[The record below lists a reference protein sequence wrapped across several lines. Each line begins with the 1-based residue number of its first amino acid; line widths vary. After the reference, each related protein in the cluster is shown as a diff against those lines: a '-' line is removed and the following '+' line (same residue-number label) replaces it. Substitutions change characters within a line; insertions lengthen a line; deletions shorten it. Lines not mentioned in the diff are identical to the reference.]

1 MARPLHP
8 IRGHS
13 NRADQPDQPSQ
24 QNQDE
29 TGGQD
34 RPGPPMRWLPSEP
47 FAHLDDLYRRM
58 NQLMRNLADEVDLRS
73 WRAPVDIEETDDA
86 YLVEIDLPGVPQD
99 TLTLEWNDRQ
109 LTLHGEVT
117 DRERTGILHQQARR
131 TGPFDHTITLPG
143 AVDGDTIE
151 ATLTN
156 GVLTIHAPKA
166 QGATGRRIEIS
177 ETPPAASST
186 DAAKAPGSDPASDPP
201 PNGG

>member
-8 IRGHS
+8 IRRHS
-13 NRADQPDQPSQ
+13 NRADQPGQPSQ

-47 FAHLDDLYRRM
+47 FAHLEDIYRRM
-58 NQLMRNLADEVDLRS
+58 NQMMRNLAEDVDLHS
-73 WRAPVDIEETDDA
+73 WRSPVDIEETDDA
-86 YLVEIDLPGVPQD
+86 YLVEIDLPGVPRD

-109 LTLHGEVT
+109 LTLHGEVK

-143 AVDGDTIE
+143 AVDGDTIQ

-156 GVLTIHAPKA
+156 GVLTVHAPKA
-166 QGATGRRIEIS
+166 QATKGRRIEITD
-177 ETPPAASST
+177 TPPAASST
-186 DAAKAPGSDPASDPP
+186 DTTKPTGGDSASDPP